1 MDKIYDKHY
10 EVWKPEN
17 ATESGVFGNFEFDAF
32 AVAQIFWVK
41 AHKVPKGELT
51 ITRSV

>member
-17 ATESGVFGNFEFDAF
+17 ATESGVFGNFELMLLRWPRFS
-32 AVAQIFWVK
+32 
-41 AHKVPKGELT
+41 G
-51 ITRSV
+51 